1 MRLKGNRF
9 PPYLAY
15 NHRILRNP
23 GLIVLLLLM
32 HWTSVYAPA
41 QQPQF
46 VRYNQMLMIMPFENA
61 SNVPGIDWIGESFP
75 EVVGSRLNSTS
86 LFLISRDDR
95 LYAFDRLGIP
105 TTAKPSRATIYE
117 IAQQIDA
124 DYVVVGRYNFDGSTF
139 TAQAQV
145 MDLGKL
151 RLSPQLTESGPL
163 TSLITIQT
171 ALTWDVLN
179 ALHLTINV
187 SKQQF
192 IAQFPPIRLDAL
204 ENYIRG
210 IVATREQEKIKY
222 FKEALRLEPSH
233 TLAMLQLAKTYY
245 TAREYEPAITWFSK
259 IPEADRNGNEA
270 QFYLGMAAYYSG
282 QYDKAEAAFKF
293 LSSRLPLTEVYNNLG
308 VVASRRGEKHARSYF
323 EKSIQTDPNDTDY
336 HFNLAVELYREGDAS
351 GALRQ
356 LRELLAI
363 RPDQEAKSF
372 MDSLTAGTQSKDRL
386 PLERIKRN
394 YDESSFRQ
402 LAAEIEN
409 ANEVRLRQADPAT
422 HAAFHVQRGHQLLD
436 QGFVNESE
444 KEFREAVILDPVNA
458 DAHAGLAL
466 VLEANQDAKGARNEA
481 RMSLRLK
488 PSADAYLVLARL
500 DLAERNPAAAEQ
512 NVEHALALD
521 PANAAATS
529 LKRDL
534 AATVPTKAQP
544 QP

>member
-1 MRLKGNRF
+1 M
-9 PPYLAY
+9 
-15 NHRILRNP
+15 
-23 GLIVLLLLM
+23 
-32 HWTSVYAPA
+32 
-41 QQPQF
+41 
-46 VRYNQMLMIMPFENA
+46 
-61 SNVPGIDWIGESFP
+61 
-75 EVVGSRLNSTS
+75 
-86 LFLISRDDR
+86 
-95 LYAFDRLGIP
+95 GIP

-124 DYVVVGRYNFDGSTF
+124 DYVVVGRYNFDGNTF
-139 TAQAQV
+139 TAYAQV
-145 MDLGKL
+145 MDLSKL

-179 ALHLTINV
+179 ALNLTINV

-210 IVATREQEKIKY
+210 IVATKEQEKIKY
-222 FKEALRLEPSH
+222 FKEALRLEPNH

-245 TAREYEPAITWFSK
+245 NAREYEPAITWFSK
-259 IPEADRNGNEA
+259 IPETDRNGNEA

-336 HFNLAVELYREGDAS
+336 HFNLAVELYREGDAP
-351 GALRQ
+351 GAIRQ

-363 RPDQEAKSF
+363 RPDQEAKSL
-372 MDSLTAGTQSKDRL
+372 MDSLSAGSQPKDRL

-409 ANEVRLRQADPAT
+409 ANEIRLRQTD
-422 HAAFHVQRGHQLLD
+422 AAL
-436 QGFVNESE
+436 
-444 KEFREAVILDPVNA
+444 
-458 DAHAGLAL
+458 
-466 VLEANQDAKGARNEA
+466 
-481 RMSLRLK
+481 
-488 PSADAYLVLARL
+488 
-500 DLAERNPAAAEQ
+500 
-512 NVEHALALD
+512 HALD
-521 PANAAATS
+521 SSMSQKKNFGKP
-529 LKRDL
+529 
-534 AATVPTKAQP
+534 
-544 QP
+544 

>member
-1 MRLKGNRF
+1 
-9 PPYLAY
+9 
-15 NHRILRNP
+15 
-23 GLIVLLLLM
+23 M
-32 HWTSVYAPA
+32 HCAPA
-41 QQPQF
+41 QQAQP
-46 VRYNQMLMIMPFENA
+46 VRFNQMLMIMPFENA

-75 EVVGSRLNSTS
+75 EVLGSRLNSSS

-95 LYAFDRLGIP
+95 IYAFDRLGIP
-105 TTAKPSRATIYE
+105 ATAKPSRATIYE

-124 DYVVVGRYNFDGSTF
+124 DYVVVGRYSFDGNTF
-139 TAQAQV
+139 TARAHV

-151 RLSPQLTESGPL
+151 RLSPELVESGPL

-179 ALHLTINV
+179 SLNLTSTI
-187 SKQQF
+187 SRQQF

-210 IVATREQEKIKY
+210 IVAGNAAEKLKY
-222 FKEALRLEPSH
+222 FKEALRLEPNH

-245 TAREYEPAITWFSK
+245 DSREYEQAINWFSR
-259 IPEADRNGNEA
+259 IPNTDRNANEA
-270 QFYLGMAAYYSG
+270 RFYLGMAAYFSG
-282 QYDKAEAAFKF
+282 HYDKAEAAFNF
-293 LSSRLPLTEVYNNLG
+293 LATRLPLTEVYNNLG
-308 VVASRRGEKHARSYF
+308 VVASRRGDKHARSYF
-323 EKSIQTDPNDTDY
+323 EKSSQTDPNDSDY
-336 HFNLAVELYREGDAS
+336 RFNLAVELFREGDTA
-351 GALRQ
+351 GTARQ

-363 RPDQEAKSF
+363 RPDTEARTF
-372 MDSLTAGTQSKDRL
+372 LDSVMAGTQSKDHL

-409 ANEVRLRQADPAT
+409 ANELKLQKTDSST
-422 HAAFHVQRGHQLLD
+422 HAAFHVQRGRQLLD
-436 QGFVNESE
+436 QGLVNEAE

-458 DAHAGLAL
+458 DAHSGLAL
-466 VLEANQDAKGARNEA
+466 VLESNQDARGARNEA
-481 RMSLRLK
+481 RVSLRLK

-500 DLAERNPAAAEQ
+500 DLTDKNPASAEQ

-529 LKRDL
+529 LKRDI
-534 AATVPTKAQP
+534 AAAVPVRTQP